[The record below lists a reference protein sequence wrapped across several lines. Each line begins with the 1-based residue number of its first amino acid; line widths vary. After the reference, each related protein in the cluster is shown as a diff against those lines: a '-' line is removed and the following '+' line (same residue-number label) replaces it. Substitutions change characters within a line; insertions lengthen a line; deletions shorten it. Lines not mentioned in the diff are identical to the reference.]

1 MEPVTSKQRRD
12 KTTNKGQQEEEEER
26 GKIIRKS
33 YALSRREL

>member
-26 GKIIRKS
+26 GKIIINYPGENCK
-33 YALSRREL
+33 